1 MVGVVVVDL
10 GFDFVENVAD
20 IRLFKAQ
27 AQAFALVLAAVHATP
42 GRACFAV
49 ALAGGEFQQGVG
61 IRGPAQG
68 DVAIPF
74 VVARGHGVAVAVL
87 VVIGMGGV
95 ADNPH
100 IAQRATGGGI
110 DGFVETAVGARQQAG
125 IDPRAQFAEV
135 LGFALEEDGARRG
148 ARAPEHGLW
157 AFDHGELVVGFRRDI
172 GGGCVHA
179 PGAGAE
185 HFAAVG
191 EDVQA
196 RAEHATQHRVA
207 IGAAVADQG
216 EAGDGLEVVAAV
228 TGRHGLA
235 WVLGVGDDGQR

>member
-1 MVGVVVVDL
+1 
-10 GFDFVENVAD
+10 
-20 IRLFKAQ
+20 
-27 AQAFALVLAAVHATP
+27 
-42 GRACFAV
+42 
-49 ALAGGEFQQGVG
+49 
-61 IRGPAQG
+61 
-68 DVAIPF
+68 
-74 VVARGHGVAVAVL
+74 
-87 VVIGMGGV
+87 MGGV

-157 AFDHGELVVGFRRDI
+157 AFDHGELVVGFRRDV

-228 TGRHGLA
+228 TGGHGLA